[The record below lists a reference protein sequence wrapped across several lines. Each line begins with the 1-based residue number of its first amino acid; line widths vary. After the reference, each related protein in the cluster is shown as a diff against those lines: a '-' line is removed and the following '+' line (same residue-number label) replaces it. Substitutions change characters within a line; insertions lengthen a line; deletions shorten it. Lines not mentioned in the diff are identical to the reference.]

1 MAGKQESA
9 MDMSVQTGK
18 IFKPGENC
26 CANASAGRFAMIVD
40 GEDYFEAFARAAENA
55 ERSILILAWD
65 FDSRTPLRFADEGDG
80 KPTLLLGDF
89 LNQLARKK
97 RHLRIRILDWDYPMV
112 FGTDREFPPTYGLT
126 WKPHRR
132 IEFRYDDTHPFAGSH
147 HQKIVV
153 IDDKIAFCGGL
164 DLTSKRWDTHEH
176 KAGDK
181 RRCCD
186 SDVYP
191 PFHDVMCLVD
201 GEAAQE
207 VAKVARSRWRCAT
220 GQKLKVVRTGHDPWP
235 EGVEPLAKDVDV
247 AVAIT
252 SPEQD
257 GRAEVRHVERLYLD
271 LIANAKRYIY
281 LENQYFTS
289 PKIAEAL
296 GKRLEEPDGPEIVL
310 VTRRLSHG
318 WLEEVT
324 MHVLRGRLVKAL
336 REKDTHG
343 RFKAVFPDVCG
354 LKDGTCVDLH
364 SKVMIADDEWLRIG
378 SANLSNRSMGLDTEC
393 DVVMQAAGDPQAQRA
408 VRRARDTLLAEHLA
422 TDIGTLE
429 RELAAR
435 GSMGAVI
442 EALSTDNRGLR
453 ELEDKEAPEG
463 VTEVVASVADP
474 EKPISLDHLVEQF
487 APRTVAAAPK
497 RGLAIAVVVMLLV
510 GGLTYLWRNTSLA
523 DVVTPEATIALAEQ
537 AAGTWW
543 APVLVFLAYTP
554 ASFVMFP
561 RPLITMASVV
571 IFGAWWGAAVSLSGI
586 LFAAFVGYMLGR
598 LLDRDTV
605 RRYTGPRMERITHFL
620 QRRGLIAMTVVRLLP
635 VAPFQ
640 VVSALAGAVRVKL
653 RDFLIGTALGML
665 PGLLVAT
672 VLGDQ
677 IVDALRANGRA
688 NAWIAGGAVLLLV
701 GIGYA
706 GNRWLKRHKELS
718 AA

>member
-1 MAGKQESA
+1 
-9 MDMSVQTGK
+9 MDMAIRTGK

-26 CANASAGRFAMIVD
+26 SAIASAKRFAMIVD

-65 FDSRTPLRFADEGDG
+65 FDSRTPLRFAAEDDG
-80 KPTLLLGDF
+80 KPTLQLGDF
-89 LNQLARKK
+89 LNDLAKKK

-112 FGTDREFPPTYGLT
+112 FGTDREFPPTYGLS

-164 DLTSKRWDTHEH
+164 DLTSKRWDTKAH
-176 KAGDK
+176 KPGDK

-186 SDVYP
+186 ADGYP

-201 GEAAQE
+201 AEAAQE
-207 VAKVARSRWRCAT
+207 VANVARARWRSAT
-220 GQKLKVVRTGHDPWP
+220 GQKLKVVRTEHDPWP

-247 AVAIT
+247 AVATT
-252 SPEQD
+252 SPEQE
-257 GRAEVRHVERLYLD
+257 GRQEVRHIERLYLD
-271 LIANAKRYIY
+271 LIANAKHYIY

-296 GKRLEEPDGPEIVL
+296 EKRLGDPDGPEIVL

-324 MHVLRGRLVKAL
+324 MHVLRTRLVKAL

-343 RFKAVFPDVCG
+343 RFKAVFPDICG
-354 LKDGTCVDLH
+354 LADGTCVDLH

-393 DVVMQAAGDPQAQRA
+393 DLVMQAGGDPDVQRA
-408 VRRARDTLLAEHLA
+408 IRRARDTLLAEHLD
-422 TDIGTLE
+422 TDIETIE
-429 RELAAR
+429 RELSAR
-435 GSMGAVI
+435 GSIGAVI
-442 EALSTDNRGLR
+442 TALSTDNRGMR
-453 ELEDKEAPEG
+453 ELEDKEYSEG

-474 EKPISLDHLVEQF
+474 EKPISLEGLVGQF
-487 APRTVAAAPK
+487 APRGVAAAPK
-497 RGLAIAVVVMLLV
+497 RGLLIATGVMLAV
-510 GGLTYLWRNTSLA
+510 GALTYLWRNTSLA
-523 DVVTPEATIALAEQ
+523 EVVTPEAAIAFAEQ

-543 APVLVFLAYTP
+543 APVVIFLAYTP

-571 IFGAWWGAAVSLSGI
+571 IFGAWLGAAVSLAGI
-586 LFAAFVGYMLGR
+586 LFAALIGYLLGR

-620 QRRGLIAMTVVRLLP
+620 QRRGLVAMTVVRLLP

-640 VVSALAGAVRVKL
+640 VVSALAGAVRVKV
-653 RDFLIGTALGML
+653 RDFLLGTAFGML

-677 IVDALRANGRA
+677 IVEALRANGRA
-688 NAWIAGGAVLLLV
+688 NLWIAGGAVLVLV

-706 GNRWLKRHKELS
+706 GNRWLKRHKDL
-718 AA
+718 APA